1 MTRFPNIKYSKK
13 GLRVFCSERR
23 GQINMQSL
31 LQSLSGD
38 LALAGISKTNLA
50 THWGISPSGVTAV
63 FKGQRQMRFSYLTKS
78 LALLNKGI
86 RTERQYLSRYIQYA
100 KPKNRREIMEYLS
113 LRGDFDTLKIIIDR
127 EYVVEEGKKYTNAK
141 NQEWANVYKWIYK
154 RYTDE
159 DVNLLQSY
167 NKLRKVSRTTK
178 SDEMILL
185 IDLLLCQ
192 LLYQKGDH
200 ELVSEKMSE
209 ISENLEAIDNDFIK
223 NTFDL
228 RFKEARAVMLIRNCK
243 LKEARSICD
252 EILGECELNP
262 FLILP
267 RAIAYFKKGETFM
280 FSNYEKAKHYL
291 TKAYDTLDEIG
302 DFEGIKEK
310 RNMFLYNLAFLK
322 IIHMKEIDT
331 IGVIDEAEQALLQ
344 IKLGNKQEGERIL
357 MGLKEKNGELSG
369 IQMVYL
375 ALARNDRSLMMKA
388 HECLLQ
394 KNDIFY
400 AQLPKMYLG
409 EV

>member
-1 MTRFPNIKYSKK
+1 
-13 GLRVFCSERR
+13 
-23 GQINMQSL
+23 MQSL

-167 NKLRKVSRTTK
+167 NELRKVSRTTK
-178 SDEMILL
+178 SDEMLLL

-192 LLYQKGDH
+192 LLYQEGNH
-200 ELVSEKMSE
+200 ELVSEKMNE
-209 ISENLEAIDNDFIK
+209 ISENIDKIDNDFIK
-223 NTFDL
+223 QTYDL
-228 RFKEARAVMLIRNCK
+228 RFKEARAVMLVRNCN
-243 LKEARSICD
+243 LEEARTICD

-262 FLILP
+262 FLKLP
-267 RAIAYFKKGETFM
+267 RAIAYFKKGETYM
-280 FSNYEKAKHYL
+280 FSNYKKAKHYFL
-291 TKAYDTLDEIG
+291 KAYDTLEDIG
-302 DFEGIKEK
+302 DFEGINEK
-310 RNMFLYNLAFLK
+310 RNMFLHNLAFLK
-322 IIHMKEIDT
+322 VIHMKELDT
-331 IGVIDEAEQALLQ
+331 IDEIHAAEQALLQ
-344 IKLGNKQEGERIL
+344 IKLGNTQEGERIL
-357 MGLKEKNGELSG
+357 MGLKNKNGKLSG

-375 ALARNDRSLMMKA
+375 ALAKNDRSLMKIA

-394 KNDIFY
+394 ENDNFY
-400 AQLPKMYLG
+400 AQLSKMYLG
-409 EV
+409 KL

>member
-1 MTRFPNIKYSKK
+1 
-13 GLRVFCSERR
+13 
-23 GQINMQSL
+23 MQSL

-86 RTERQYLSRYIQYA
+86 RTERQYLSRYIQFA

-113 LRGDFDTLKIIIDR
+113 LRGDFDTLKIIIDG

-178 SDEMILL
+178 SDEMLLL

-192 LLYQKGDH
+192 LLYQEGNH
-200 ELVSEKMSE
+200 ELVFEKMNE
-209 ISENLEAIDNDFIK
+209 ISENIDKVDNDFIK
-223 NTFDL
+223 QTFDL
-228 RFKEARAVMLIRNCK
+228 RLKEARAVMFVRNCN
-243 LKEARSICD
+243 LEEARTTCN

-262 FLILP
+262 FFKLP
-267 RAIAYFKKGETFM
+267 RAIAYFKKGETYM
-280 FSNYEKAKHYL
+280 FSNYKKAKHYFL
-291 TKAYDTLDEIG
+291 KAYNTLEDIG
-302 DFEGIKEK
+302 DFEGINEK
-310 RNMFLYNLAFLK
+310 RNMFLHNLAFLK
-322 IIHMKEIDT
+322 VIHMKELDT
-331 IGVIDEAEQALLQ
+331 IGEIHAAEQALLQ
-344 IKLGNKQEGERIL
+344 IKLGNTQEGERIL
-357 MGLKEKNGELSG
+357 MGLKKKNGKLSG

-375 ALARNDRSLMMKA
+375 ALAKNDRSLMQIA

-394 KNDIFY
+394 ENDIFY